1 MSSKNE
7 KKEDETKDGDNK
19 KDEQKPEEGN
29 EEEEEEDE
37 LILEE
42 FGGIEDI
49 LEKFSLS
56 MKEVSGVIIVN
67 SDGITVKSTIDKQL
81 TMQVRNLLFS
91 NFACIKRTENNYG
104 KLPNQTPLLAYS
116 SGHASHWAL
125 HFLAMQSWAG

>member
-81 TMQVRNLLFS
+81 TMQVRNYILLILRTS
-91 NFACIKRTENNYG
+91 NVRKIITE
-104 KLPNQTPLLAYS
+104 KLPNQTPLLTYS

>member
-1 MSSKNE
+1 MYYIEKYFGFIITMSSKNE

-81 TMQVRNLLFS
+81 TMQVPRDDS
-91 NFACIKRTENNYG
+91 VYR
-104 KLPNQTPLLAYS
+104 
-116 SGHASHWAL
+116 SHL
-125 HFLAMQSWAG
+125 

>member
-81 TMQVRNLLFS
+81 TMQVRNYFLLILRKFS
-91 NFACIKRTENNYG
+91 VRKKLRKNYLIKPHYWHIRLDMRPIGLYI
-104 KLPNQTPLLAYS
+104 S
-116 SGHASHWAL
+116 
-125 HFLAMQSWAG
+125 

>member
-7 KKEDETKDGDNK
+7 KKEDDTKDGDNK
-19 KDEQKPEEGN
+19 KDEQNPEEGN
-29 EEEEEEDE
+29 EEEEDE

-81 TMQVRNLLFS
+81 TMQVR
-91 NFACIKRTENNYG
+91 T
-104 KLPNQTPLLAYS
+104 
-116 SGHASHWAL
+116 
-125 HFLAMQSWAG
+125 